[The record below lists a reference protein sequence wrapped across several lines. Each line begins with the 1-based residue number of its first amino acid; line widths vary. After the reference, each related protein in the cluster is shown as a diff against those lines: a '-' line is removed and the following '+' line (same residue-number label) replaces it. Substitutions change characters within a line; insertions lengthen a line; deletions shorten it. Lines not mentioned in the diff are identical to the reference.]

1 MIGETGTDPNI
12 RLLKGVVIGLGILVL
27 AAFAVVVAGVA
38 TRVGGPAPQTAPVAA
53 AKILTIHTLAIPRGG
68 RVIET
73 HAVGARLAIRL
84 GLADGSER
92 IIFFDP
98 ATGAA
103 TTAIELT
110 PER

>member
-38 TRVGGPAPQTAPVAA
+38 TRIGSPAPQTAPVAA
-53 AKILTIHTLAIPRGG
+53 TKTLTIPRGG

>member
-1 MIGETGTDPNI
+1 
-12 RLLKGVVIGLGILVL
+12 
-27 AAFAVVVAGVA
+27 
-38 TRVGGPAPQTAPVAA
+38 
-53 AKILTIHTLAIPRGG
+53 
-68 RVIET
+68 VIET

-92 IIFFDP
+92 IIFLDP

>member
-38 TRVGGPAPQTAPVAA
+38 SRLGSPAPQALTGATA
-53 AKILTIHTLAIPRGG
+53 KSLTIPRGG

-73 HAVGARLAIRL
+73 HAVGGQLAIRL

-98 ATGAA
+98 QTGVAA
-103 TTAIELT
+103 AAIELT